1 MHTWTTRSRRG
12 IFACGNALHV
22 HDLADFASSEGDRAG
37 ASAAAYARGDVK
49 PAARDGDFAGI
60 PLKAEGAV
68 RYVMPQYITPGAV
81 PPEQKLN
88 LLFRVRKPMKN
99 PTFILEGVFPDGS
112 RDLIRRRKALIA
124 VPAEMEE
131 MKVAAERL
139 EGYASLVLRV
149 KEGGE

>member
-1 MHTWTTRSRRG
+1 
-12 IFACGNALHV
+12 
-22 HDLADFASSEGDRAG
+22 
-37 ASAAAYARGDVK
+37 
-49 PAARDGDFAGI
+49 
-60 PLKAEGAV
+60 
-68 RYVMPQYITPGAV
+68 MPQYITPGAV

-139 EGYASLVLRV
+139 EGYASLALRV